1 MFVQQSFLTRFYK
14 SVQQRRQTSHG
25 TDAFCWRSHN
35 LHADKSVEG
44 CTLITV
50 QRWNTG
56 APPTPPTPPPLHR
69 QAGCGCW
76 SAASAVSTGG
86 RHKQRERR
94 RSDYASEAQ
103 RMTWPEL
110 RAARQLA
117 GAPTLIRKISNWWEA
132 NVRTTRS
139 PPPCRSPS
147 RHSCSYCFS
156 VGFHRLTWLG
166 CGSNLA
172 RPPWQPASE
181 RLFNQSCNAPGFK
194 SHQLPSSGDKSKKQ
208 QLLAAL
214 IWVPSSRKN
223 EQNGA
228 EGVSPWT
235 KFFSLPASGWNH
247 FSYMLKIP
255 FPNAFCGLFCCMD
268 VWDKCRSGIIHF
280 VSILSMIILMDEISW
295 N

>member
-1 MFVQQSFLTRFYK
+1 
-14 SVQQRRQTSHG
+14 
-25 TDAFCWRSHN
+25 
-35 LHADKSVEG
+35 
-44 CTLITV
+44 
-50 QRWNTG
+50 
-56 APPTPPTPPPLHR
+56 
-69 QAGCGCW
+69 
-76 SAASAVSTGG
+76 
-86 RHKQRERR
+86 
-94 RSDYASEAQ
+94 
-103 RMTWPEL
+103 MTWPEL

-132 NVRTTRS
+132 NVRATRS

-147 RHSCSYCFS
+147 RHSCSFCFS

-181 RLFNQSCNAPGFK
+181 RLFNQSCNAPGLK
-194 SHQLPSSGDKSKKQ
+194 SHQLPSSGDKSRKQ

-228 EGVSPWT
+228 DGVSPWT

-268 VWDKCRSGIIHF
+268 VWDKCRGGMKHF
-280 VSILSMIILMDEISW
+280 VSILSMLYWWNFMQLATGGGCFSPSLCGTLMFTDDTDTMLPVAFQKHKRRYLHSSTDSTASGRAAV
-295 N
+295 